1 MVHRVSFAE
10 QDFDFDALESTTS
23 YDGGFSREHPVIKL
37 VIHLYKL
44 SQSCVEYTLFTINIL
59 SHRDFWDIVHSF
71 TDQQKRQLL
80 QFVTGSDKVPVGG
93 LSKLKL
99 LIVKNGPDSDR

>member
-1 MVHRVSFAE
+1 MVCHVSFAE

-37 VIHLYKL
+37 VIHLYKYL
-44 SQSCVEYTLFTINIL
+44 QSIHGYALFMIIL